1 MIAHG
6 KNQWQKMKHK
16 ILLILLILIGY
27 KTYAQTPLTLSQA
40 IYLAQTNSLQTQLNK
55 NSFEIGN
62 QNYKNQFS
70 QLLPQVNLTGN
81 LPGYNNSISSIT
93 QPDGTIKFTTIE
105 QAYSSGNVSLNQKIF
120 ATGGTLNFS
129 SGLNRFDRLS
139 GVKTT
144 NWQAQSL
151 LINLNQPIFQ
161 FNNLKFSQQINK
173 LNLQLNSKTYIE
185 NNVQLALQVTQ
196 QFFATLVA
204 FKNLEIAEY
213 NQLLNDTLYKK
224 ALTKFKLGKIGE
236 EELLQIELQTI
247 GNISLVQS
255 SKANYNYQIN
265 LLKILLNTE
274 EIGSLQI
281 EHVNPKTITNEQELL
296 TAAEKNRSDL
306 FQNSIDL
313 ATQLASVKKAQLTNL
328 PNFTLNASYGLNQQA
343 VLLPDAYQNS
353 LPQQMASVAL
363 NMPLLSFGGNGAKIK
378 MAQLQLENQRIKI
391 QQAKFALAANIKK
404 QIADYNLAQLN
415 LNLAF
420 KMDTI
425 AQRRFNIALKK
436 YNVGVITYQDLFIAQ
451 QQQNQAQIGLYQA
464 HQNYWVAYYTLQK
477 NTLYDLEKE
486 KVLE

>member
-40 IYLAQTNSLQTQLNK
+40 IYLAQANSLQSKLNK

-105 QAYSSGNVSLNQKIF
+105 QAYSSGNVNLNQKIL
-120 ATGGTLNFS
+120 ATGGTLNLS

-139 GVKTT
+139 VVKTT

-161 FNNLKFSQQINK
+161 FNNLKFSQQ
-173 LNLQLNSKTYIE
+173 LNRLNQQLNSKTFIE
-185 NNVQLALQVTQ
+185 NNAQLALQVTQ

-204 FKNLEIAEY
+204 FQNLSVATY

-224 ALTKFKLGKIGE
+224 AQTRFKLGKIGE
-236 EELLQIELQTI
+236 EDLLQIELQTI
-247 GNISLVQS
+247 NNLSLAQS
-255 SKANYNYQIN
+255 AKANYDYQLN
-265 LLKILLNTE
+265 LLKLQLNRE
-274 EIGSLQI
+274 EVGELELEKIKK
-281 EHVNPKTITNEQELL
+281 NTIINEQDLIA
-296 TAAEKNRSDL
+296 TAIKNRSDL
-306 FQNSIDL
+306 FQNNIDL
-313 ATQLASVKKAQLTNL
+313 ENQLASVKKAQLASL

-343 VLLPDAYQNS
+343 VLLPDAYRNS

-363 NMPLLSFGGNGAKIK
+363 YMPLLSFGGNGAKIK
-378 MAQLQLENQRIKI
+378 IAQLQLENQRIKI
-391 QQAKFALAANIKK
+391 QQAKVTLVANIKK
-404 QIADYNLAQLN
+404 QIADYNLAELN

-425 AQRRFNIALKK
+425 AQRRFEIALRK
-436 YNVGVITYQDLFIAQ
+436 YNLGFITYQDLFIAQ

-477 NTLYDLEKE
+477 NTLYDLEKG